1 VPWKVSAVAPFLGF
15 RGEDQGAKLFQHPCL
30 FCFSPGSVTMAT
42 GTLVDPRY
50 FDGDVCRGTTD
61 QKASGIHAIS
71 CPKRNENSFPS
82 RHACMHALIGLL
94 RALAPAG
101 PRKKGQ
107 WLFRGNGTRSAAV
120 LRTDFTTIKG

>member
-1 VPWKVSAVAPFLGF
+1 MVKIKGRNCSN
-15 RGEDQGAKLFQHPCL
+15 
-30 FCFSPGSVTMAT
+30 
-42 GTLVDPRY
+42 TLVCFVFLLVPLPWLRALLWIRGT

-82 RHACMHALIGLL
+82 RHACMHALVGLL

-101 PRKKGQ
+101 SRKKGQ
-107 WLFRGNGTRSAAV
+107 WLFRGNGTQSAAV
-120 LRTDFTTIKG
+120 LRTEFTTIKG